1 MPARHP
7 LLTALEPVAAAL
19 GATLVGRSRVRA
31 DDIPLEWEGEVVGG
45 MRLPERGAGLG
56 ALIEEV
62 EAEVGGPL
70 ASLSRED
77 KQRAVALLDERGA
90 FAFRRSVE
98 DVADSLGVSRF
109 TVYNYLNAR
118 RG

>member
-1 MPARHP
+1 VPARHP
-7 LLTALEPVAAAL
+7 LLVALEPVAAAL
-19 GATLVGRSRVRA
+19 GATLVGRTRVRA
-31 DDIPLEWEGEVVGG
+31 DDIPLEWEGVVVGG
-45 MRLPERGAGLG
+45 LRLPERGAGLG
-56 ALIEEV
+56 SLIEEV

-90 FAFRRSVE
+90 FAYRRSVE

-118 RG
+118 KK

>member
-1 MPARHP
+1 VPGRHP
-7 LLTALEPVAAAL
+7 LLVALEPVAAAL

-45 MRLPERGAGLG
+45 LRLPEKGAGL
-56 ALIEEV
+56 ARLIDEV

-90 FAFRRSVE
+90 FAYRRSVE

-118 RG
+118 RR